1 MPPNPSLK
9 SEFVAGKWL
18 LVTATLGCGTG
29 ASSLLFYSF
38 GIFVEPLQLQFGW
51 TRGEVTST
59 LFYGSFGLVLAAPL
73 LGWLID
79 RCGAR
84 AVALVAIPCFAAALV
99 LISRFAGTLPMFYAL
114 FFLTTVLGSGTTPIL
129 YTRVVAGHFNTARG
143 LALGITLAGPGTA
156 AMLLPPFMLETIT
169 DHGWRHGF
177 EVLAVL
183 AISPWLLVWCWL
195 DRTPRHT
202 SSMSARTE
210 LIGMNRRAALR
221 TRAFWTIVLG
231 FGAISIGCS
240 SLVVHL
246 VPMLRDAGLAAPQA
260 ARIASLIGIG
270 VILGRVGIGWAID
283 RLFAPYVAATIFA
296 VTAGGCALLA
306 TDGASQAPIAAFLIG
321 FALGAEVDL
330 LAYLTS
336 RYFGLRHYGFL
347 YAMVYAFFWIGIALG
362 PAITG
367 QLYDAFGD
375 YQIALWMIVLMLILG
390 AAASLS
396 LPRFKTVYA

>member
-195 DRTPRHT
+195 DRTPCHT

>member
-51 TRGEVTST
+51 TRGEVSST

-84 AVALVAIPCFAAALV
+84 VVALVAIPCFAAVLV

-195 DRTPRHT
+195 DRTPRRT
-202 SSMSARTE
+202 SRMSARTE
-210 LIGMNRRAALR
+210 LTGMNRRAALR

-231 FGAISIGCS
+231 FGAVSIGCS

-260 ARIASLIGIG
+260 ARIASIIGIG

-336 RYFGLRHYGFL
+336 RYFGLRYYGFL

>member
-51 TRGEVTST
+51 TRGEVSST

-84 AVALVAIPCFAAALV
+84 VVALVAIPCFAAVLV

-195 DRTPRHT
+195 DRTGRRT
-202 SSMSARTE
+202 SGMSARTE
-210 LIGMNRRAALR
+210 LTGMNRRAALR

-231 FGAISIGCS
+231 VGAVSIGCS

-260 ARIASLIGIG
+260 ARIASIIGIG

-336 RYFGLRHYGFL
+336 RYFGLRYYGFL

-396 LPRFKTVYA
+396 LPRFKAAYA

>member
-1 MPPNPSLK
+1 MPPNLSLK

-18 LVTATLGCGTG
+18 LLTATLGCGTG

-51 TRGEVTST
+51 TRGEVSST
-59 LFYGSFGLVLAAPL
+59 LLYGSFGLVLAAPL

-84 AVALVAIPCFAAALV
+84 VVALVAIPCFAAVLV

-156 AMLLPPFMLETIT
+156 AILLPPFMLETIT

-195 DRTPRHT
+195 DRTPRRT

-210 LIGMNRRAALR
+210 LTGMNRRAALR

-231 FGAISIGCS
+231 FGAVSIGCS

-260 ARIASLIGIG
+260 ARIASIIGIG

-306 TDGASQAPIAAFLIG
+306 ADGANQAPIAAFLIG

-336 RYFGLRHYGFL
+336 RYFGLRYYGFL